1 MHQKSSRCSK
11 LTRGQKL
18 SGSIVYDSWPMTHR
32 LWIPQ
37 KNLSRKYHFEKIY
50 IWDVFYMQHIIY
62 ILIYFFKLIFSG
74 EVFLGNCSDF
84 KLENRMY
91 IHVCSA
97 LKERHIIYHLFNQLW
112 WFLKEKAPI
121 DGGKG
126 GFTSHTLTVPRPK
139 SLLFSLWSLN
149 MLIIALNCYHFQNNC
164 LVSFAEFCERKWTW
178 PFSETG
184 KALK

>member
-1 MHQKSSRCSK
+1 MLLGGFQGNRC
-11 LTRGQKL
+11 
-18 SGSIVYDSWPMTHR
+18 
-32 LWIPQ
+32 
-37 KNLSRKYHFEKIY
+37 
-50 IWDVFYMQHIIY
+50 
-62 ILIYFFKLIFSG
+62 
-74 EVFLGNCSDF
+74 DF

-97 LKERHIIYHLFNQLW
+97 LTERHIIYHLFNQLW

-164 LVSFAEFCERKWTW
+164 LVILQNFVNENELVEFWNLQRPWNNITSPSRTPYIGSTVCLTQDDVEHTLLVFTVPIRL
-178 PFSETG
+178 FLDLGFFED
-184 KALK
+184 LRDF

>member
-1 MHQKSSRCSK
+1 MSAI
-11 LTRGQKL
+11 LTSTPHGKTKVLQMFNI
-18 SGSIVYDSWPMTHR
+18 GYDHR
-32 LWIPQ
+32 LRISQ
-37 KNLSRKYHFEKIY
+37 KNLSENISRKKY
-50 IWDVFYMQHIIY
+50 IFD
-62 ILIYFFKLIFSG
+62 ILFQTNIFG
-74 EVFLGNCSDF
+74 EGFLGNCSDF

-97 LKERHIIYHLFNQLW
+97 LKEWHIIYHLFNQLW

-164 LVSFAEFCERKWTW
+164 LVSLQNFVNENELGQFWN
-178 PFSETG
+178 
-184 KALK
+184 L